1 MAMLKDRPLGIT
13 IRKTI
18 KKDLKQIKRIARKT
32 IRTNDSAFLP
42 LEAIERFM
50 DSGDSDRDI
59 DTGWR
64 RGLTALKGETICG
77 YAIVN
82 APLLHII
89 MVSPEFQGIGVGSTL
104 LAHCEV
110 LLSERNP
117 RMTLECFEEN
127 QDACA
132 FYRRNGWRE
141 ETKASDESGLTRVF
155 FAKSLGDKKV
165 TPLSALGLSSEE
177 EATHAARLERGTT
190 MARVTGVRK
199 NLFSVHDG
207 TSQSL
212 VPAAGKVYARAD
224 EGGLFPATGDW
235 VILNG
240 QRITSVVPRKN
251 ALSRGASGNRGAQE
265 TSATRS
271 QIIASN
277 LDWVFIVCGLD
288 RDFNLR
294 RIERYLTLVYNCGCT
309 PVILLS
315 KVDLHESVDAF
326 VDEVESIAFGVPVHP
341 ISCLSMTG
349 MGPLGAYLTPGKT
362 VALLGSSGVGKSTL
376 VNHLAG
382 KEIQTTRQVS
392 AHGSK
397 GVHTT
402 TTRDLIQLPG
412 GGLLIDNP
420 GIREIAFWDTGSTER
435 AFPEIETW
443 ARSCRFPDCTHN
455 REPGCRVKRACEE
468 GELSH
473 ERLESYFKQQKEL
486 TFLMERDA
494 LGASRVEKKQGKWIA
509 GEVRKMKKMGKMKH

>member
-1 MAMLKDRPLGIT
+1 MDII

-18 KKDLKQIKRIARKT
+18 KKDLKQIKQIARKT
-32 IRTNDSAFLP
+32 KRANYSTFLP
-42 LEAIERFM
+42 LEALE
-50 DSGDSDRDI
+50 SLTGSDGSAL
-59 DTGWR
+59 DTDKGW
-64 RGLTALKGETICG
+64 
-77 YAIVN
+77 
-82 APLLHII
+82 
-89 MVSPEFQGIGVGSTL
+89 S
-104 LAHCEV
+104 
-110 LLSERNP
+110 
-117 RMTLECFEEN
+117 
-127 QDACA
+127 
-132 FYRRNGWRE
+132 E
-141 ETKASDESGLTRVF
+141 ETKR
-155 FAKSLGDKKV
+155 DKTV
-165 TPLSALGLSSEE
+165 TPLSALGLSPEDV
-177 EATHAARLERGTT
+177 ATHVARLEKGTT
-190 MARVTGVRK
+190 LARVTGVRK

-212 VPAAGKVYARAD
+212 LPAAGKLYARAD

-235 VILNG
+235 VVLDG
-240 QRITSVVPRKN
+240 QRIASVLPRKN
-251 ALSRGASGNRGAQE
+251 ALSRGASGSHGSLE

-271 QIIASN
+271 QVIASN

-309 PVILLS
+309 PVIVLS
-315 KVDLHESVDAF
+315 KADLHDNVDAF

-341 ISCLSMTG
+341 ISSLSMTG
-349 MGPLGAYLTPGKT
+349 VGPLDSYLTPGKT

-382 KEIQTTRQVS
+382 EEIQTTRQISEHV
-392 AHGSK
+392 GK

-420 GIREIAFWDTGSTER
+420 GIREIAFWDAGSIQH

-443 ARSCRFPDCTHN
+443 ARSCRFPDCTHI
-455 REPGCRVKRACEE
+455 REPDCRVKRACEE

-486 TFLMERDA
+486 AFLRDRDA